1 MTCIL
6 PVCGFAAWNKECLQR
21 KHPDNNGILGNV
33 VNLAGSGKKLT
44 KSTDIIYVKSELTKR
59 SLQSNGINT

>member
-1 MTCIL
+1 LPKIL
-6 PVCGFAAWNKECLQR
+6 IFRVAKIFKICY
-21 KHPDNNGILGNV
+21 ILINV

-59 SLQSNGINT
+59 SLQNN